1 MGQVRA
7 CLPYDAVVCLRQACF
22 FFGGADF
29 FFAKRLFF
37 RYGEGCEGRASRAT
51 VGVTAKDNGGA
62 CFPLDFGITPTKG
75 RQPSHP
81 HRSGFFCSFHAT
93 CVPICEWLATTDP
106 PRLIA
111 LTSLPPTFIHF
122 HPSKATIPPQ
132 KRNIPYWYCLQ
143 CTPSLILPPSSL
155 ISWQKSNSNIHS
167 GCFKCF
173 KCFGCFRCFISLLDH
188 KTARFWSKSE
198 QNRCFKCYKPA
209 APNQAANPQKRYF
222 TV

>member
-1 MGQVRA
+1 MPSIRCCSVFAAGV
-7 CLPYDAVVCLRQACF
+7 F

-93 CVPICEWLATTDP
+93 FAPTYRNLEFVDFGAGEDFFVGLQNFIYFWKLKLEMGLSTSAFCPWLAQP
-106 PRLIA
+106 
-111 LTSLPPTFIHF
+111 
-122 HPSKATIPPQ
+122 
-132 KRNIPYWYCLQ
+132 
-143 CTPSLILPPSSL
+143 
-155 ISWQKSNSNIHS
+155 
-167 GCFKCF
+167 
-173 KCFGCFRCFISLLDH
+173 
-188 KTARFWSKSE
+188 
-198 QNRCFKCYKPA
+198 
-209 APNQAANPQKRYF
+209 
-222 TV
+222 

>member
-1 MGQVRA
+1 MPSIRCCSVFAAGV
-7 CLPYDAVVCLRQACF
+7 F

-93 CVPICEWLATTDP
+93 CVPTCEWLATTDP
-106 PRLIA
+106 PRLTAPASAISK
-111 LTSLPPTFIHF
+111 LRFRLRLSL
-122 HPSKATIPPQ
+122 ACPQ
-132 KRNIPYWYCLQ
+132 YAISDGRFAPRFAFSDGGFAPRGN
-143 CTPSLILPPSSL
+143 LI
-155 ISWQKSNSNIHS
+155 NSIN
-167 GCFKCF
+167 
-173 KCFGCFRCFISLLDH
+173 
-188 KTARFWSKSE
+188 T
-198 QNRCFKCYKPA
+198 
-209 APNQAANPQKRYF
+209 
-222 TV
+222 

>member
-1 MGQVRA
+1 MPSIRCCSVFAAGV
-7 CLPYDAVVCLRQACF
+7 F

-93 CVPICEWLATTDP
+93 CVPTCEWLATTDP

-111 LTSLPPTFIHF
+111 LTSLPPTFVLF
-122 HPSKATIPPQ
+122 HPTKPTMPTTTPG

-155 ISWQKSNSNIHS
+155 IS
-167 GCFKCF
+167 
-173 KCFGCFRCFISLLDH
+173 
-188 KTARFWSKSE
+188 
-198 QNRCFKCYKPA
+198 
-209 APNQAANPQKRYF
+209 
-222 TV
+222 

>member
-1 MGQVRA
+1 MPSIRCCSVFAAGV
-7 CLPYDAVVCLRQACF
+7 F

-93 CVPICEWLATTDP
+93 CVPTCEWLATTDP

-122 HPSKATIPPQ
+122 HPSKATTPPRKKQ
-132 KRNIPYWYCLQ
+132 
-143 CTPSLILPPSSL
+143 
-155 ISWQKSNSNIHS
+155 H
-167 GCFKCF
+167 
-173 KCFGCFRCFISLLDH
+173 SLLVLPSVHTIINFATKFFDILTKKQFEH
-188 KTARFWSKSE
+188 PQRVFQVFQVFRVFQVFHFVFGP
-198 QNRCFKCYKPA
+198 QNSPILVQIRTKQVFQVF
-209 APNQAANPQKRYF
+209 QAGSP
-222 TV
+222 

>member
-1 MGQVRA
+1 MSPQIWILATTDPMAGLRA
-7 CLPYDAVVCLRQACF
+7 GGNLIKSRLRKAAGVF

-93 CVPICEWLATTDP
+93 CAP
-106 PRLIA
+106 
-111 LTSLPPTFIHF
+111 PPTY
-122 HPSKATIPPQ
+122 
-132 KRNIPYWYCLQ
+132 RNL
-143 CTPSLILPPSSL
+143 
-155 ISWQKSNSNIHS
+155 
-167 GCFKCF
+167 GFM
-173 KCFGCFRCFISLLDH
+173 GGR
-188 KTARFWSKSE
+188 E
-198 QNRCFKCYKPA
+198 GGG
-209 APNQAANPQKRYF
+209 
-222 TV
+222 V

>member
-1 MGQVRA
+1 MPSIRCCSVFAAGV
-7 CLPYDAVVCLRQACF
+7 F

-37 RYGEGCEGRASRAT
+37 RYGEGGEGRASRAT

-93 CVPICEWLATTDP
+93 CVPTCEWLATTDP

-111 LTSLPPTFIHF
+111 LAAAGSKLRFGFASLAW
-122 HPSKATIPPQ
+122 SCPQ
-132 KRNIPYWYCLQ
+132 YAISDGWLAPRLFRGCAHRNALSPWGGESASI
-143 CTPSLILPPSSL
+143 
-155 ISWQKSNSNIHS
+155 
-167 GCFKCF
+167 
-173 KCFGCFRCFISLLDH
+173 
-188 KTARFWSKSE
+188 
-198 QNRCFKCYKPA
+198 
-209 APNQAANPQKRYF
+209 
-222 TV
+222 

>member
-1 MGQVRA
+1 MPSIR
-7 CLPYDAVVCLRQACF
+7 CCSFFCDRVV

-93 CVPICEWLATTDP
+93 CVPTCEWLATTDP

-122 HPSKATIPPQ
+122 HPSKATTPPRKKQ
-132 KRNIPYWYCLQ
+132 HPLLVL
-143 CTPSLILPPSSL
+143 PSVHTIINFATKFFDILTKKQFEHPQRVFQVFQVFRVFQVFHFAFGP
-155 ISWQKSNSNIHS
+155 QNSPVLVQIRTKQVFHV
-167 GCFKCF
+167 F
-173 KCFGCFRCFISLLDH
+173 
-188 KTARFWSKSE
+188 
-198 QNRCFKCYKPA
+198 
-209 APNQAANPQKRYF
+209 QAGSP
-222 TV
+222 

>member
-1 MGQVRA
+1 MPPIR
-7 CLPYDAVVCLRQACF
+7 CPTVCGRRV

-93 CVPICEWLATTDP
+93 CVPTCEWLATTDP

-111 LTSLPPTFIHF
+111 LAAAGSKRRFRLRLRLHGVVHDMPSPMADLPPRCPTFCSF
-122 HPSKATIPPQ
+122 PYHPEAYHPAPYRLINRLLSKEPCKKMQRCRKAG
-132 KRNIPYWYCLQ
+132 CA
-143 CTPSLILPPSSL
+143 ILVHNFAS
-155 ISWQKSNSNIHS
+155 
-167 GCFKCF
+167 
-173 KCFGCFRCFISLLDH
+173 
-188 KTARFWSKSE
+188 
-198 QNRCFKCYKPA
+198 
-209 APNQAANPQKRYF
+209 
-222 TV
+222 